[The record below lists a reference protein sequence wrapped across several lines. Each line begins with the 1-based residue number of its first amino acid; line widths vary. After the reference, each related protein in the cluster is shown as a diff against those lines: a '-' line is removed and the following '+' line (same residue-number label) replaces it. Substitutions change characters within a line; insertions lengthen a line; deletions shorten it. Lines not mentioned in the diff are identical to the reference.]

1 MSTARS
7 IHVGMS
13 FGSPHPYG
21 EGGDLADSL
30 GRWAAEAGYQP
41 TLLVGANAT
50 PRAVLSEID
59 KAAKELVSGDCLL
72 ITYTGHGGHDSTGY
86 SWKLNGGDLPD
97 NRLASALRR
106 VPRGVQVVVVLDSCY
121 SEAMFEGSPH
131 SDDVLFI
138 AAARKDSIVEPG
150 RLSKYLVERR
160 PIQRGQAWSE
170 LVQLIR
176 RDFKTYDWQG
186 PYFA

>member
-21 EGGDLADSL
+21 EGGALADSL

-59 KAAKELVSGDCLL
+59 KAAKELVQQ
-72 ITYTGHGGHDSTGY
+72 IQ
-86 SWKLNGGDLPD
+86 D
-97 NRLASALRR
+97 NN
-106 VPRGVQVVVVLDSCY
+106 
-121 SEAMFEGSPH
+121 
-131 SDDVLFI
+131 
-138 AAARKDSIVEPG
+138 
-150 RLSKYLVERR
+150 
-160 PIQRGQAWSE
+160 
-170 LVQLIR
+170 
-176 RDFKTYDWQG
+176 T
-186 PYFA
+186 